1 MTIPVAQGPPEPFEP
16 EPYLAL
22 TEAQRQRFDED
33 GFILI
38 EDALSPDHVDRL
50 IDVVD
55 ALYEKH
61 RRAHGT
67 SPDAAYQIRNALA
80 HHDELFALIEYPKIL
95 PMVVDV
101 MGVNIQIRTSHADVR
116 PPMKDHVE
124 GELGATGGFFPWHS
138 DAPNYGYPVTNG
150 IVPFL
155 EVKVGYYLTDLTEHN
170 SGAICV
176 VRGSHLRSPRLIHD
190 PDYHIDPEDIVEVN
204 VRPGTAMVWRT
215 ALWHCLTPNLSA
227 HTRKCLYYG
236 YNHRWA
242 RPGDYDRQDAG
253 LLARC
258 TPVQRQLLGSNT
270 TEDGVVYQDGDPAHP
285 ASRFWRPEPGDVPME
300 AWVEAQWKKKRN
312 REWRRWKRRNRL
324 PVGAV
329 GEPLAVAEG
338 SQPADPE

>member
-1 MTIPVAQGPPEPFEP
+1 MSIPVAQAQPEPFEP

-22 TEAQRQRFDED
+22 TESQRRQFDED

-38 EDALSPDHVDRL
+38 EDALTPDHVDRL

-55 ALYEKH
+55 ELYEKYH
-61 RRAHGT
+61 KAHGT
-67 SPDAAYQIRNALA
+67 SPKAAYQIRNSLAL
-80 HHDELFALIEYPKIL
+80 HEELFALIEYPKIL

-101 MGVNIQIRTSHADVR
+101 MGVNIQIRTSHVDVR
-116 PPMKDHVE
+116 PPMKNYKKT
-124 GELGATGGFFPWHS
+124 ELGVSGSFFPWHA
-138 DAPNYGYPVTNG
+138 DAPNYGYPITNG
-150 IVPFL
+150 AIPFF

-176 VRGSHLRSPRLIHD
+176 VRGSHLRSPELIHD

-215 ALWHCLTPNLSA
+215 ALWHCLTPNLSNRP
-227 HTRKCLYYG
+227 RKCLYYG
-236 YNHRWA
+236 YNYRWA
-242 RPGDYDRQDAG
+242 RPGDYDRQDSA

-285 ASRFWRPEPGDVPME
+285 ASRYWRPEPGDVPLE
-300 AWVEAQWKKKRN
+300 AWYEEQMKKKLDKER
-312 REWRRWKRRNRL
+312 RRWKRRNTL
-324 PVGAV
+324 PPGAV
-329 GEPLAVAEG
+329 GAPAVEEHPGNLKKA
-338 SQPADPE
+338 